1 MNDKIY
7 VVYNED
13 AMLYDNYDWSET
25 TYNVLDNYFTDE
37 NQAELYADYLNMT
50 TNGNCHVKEVFN
62 GDHIDCKSLVEEC
75 KSLVEEYKKRQI
87 EKKLIRE
94 RNNRANDVDRYVF
107 YKSIV
112 DGKNLIEFKKYVDYI
127 EDGMIDKY

>member
-25 TYNVLDNYFTDE
+25 TYDVLDNYFTDE

-62 GDHIDCKSLVEEC
+62 GDHIDCKSLVEE
-75 KSLVEEYKKRQI
+75 YKKRQI

-94 RNNRANDVDRYVF
+94 RNNRANDVDRYAF
-107 YKSIV
+107 YKSLV
-112 DGKNLIEFKKYVDYI
+112 DGSDYVKNLIEFNKKYVDYI